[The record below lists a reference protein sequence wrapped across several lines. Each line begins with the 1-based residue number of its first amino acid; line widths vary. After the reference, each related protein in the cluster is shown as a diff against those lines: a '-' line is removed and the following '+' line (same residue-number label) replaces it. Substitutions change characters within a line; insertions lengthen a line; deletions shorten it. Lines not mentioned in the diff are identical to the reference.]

1 MLQRL
6 RGRPW
11 SARRPWTTEPTAEDW
26 LCRDLPHPF
35 RSASTYTRARQA
47 GPGPLVCSLVT
58 GPPDMFLLLYFPSWL
73 DTDLL
78 LLQGP
83 AQASTFPEAPRDR
96 SGPGDDPPAQS
107 HMFQKALWGQARATL
122 AKRLASQKL
131 GSFRKRDQ
139 DPFCLGMAQDC
150 CDEEYAKAFCARP
163 RPFLLFILLV
173 HTDRSPAVY
182 DKCFLS
188 AS

>member
-1 MLQRL
+1 
-6 RGRPW
+6 
-11 SARRPWTTEPTAEDW
+11 
-26 LCRDLPHPF
+26 
-35 RSASTYTRARQA
+35 
-47 GPGPLVCSLVT
+47 
-58 GPPDMFLLLYFPSWL
+58 MFLFLYFPSWL
-73 DTDLL
+73 DTNLL

-83 AQASTFPEAPRDR
+83 VQALTFPEAPRDR

-107 HMFQKALWGQARATL
+107 HMFQRALWGQAWATL
-122 AKRLASQKL
+122 VKRLASQKL
-131 GSFRKRDQ
+131 GSFRKREQ

-163 RPFLLFILLV
+163 GPFLLFLLLV
-173 HTDRSPAVY
+173 HKDRSPAVY